1 MMYSK
6 TEKYEICRLFLR
18 FGCFTEFV
26 FLRFT
31 EKEKDEEKEAVFIIR
46 RLFHFLDLG
55 RSRRDGDPHPL
66 RLIPLIEPIVWE

>member
-6 TEKYEICRLFLR
+6 TEKYEICRLSLR

-26 FLRFT
+26 FLRLRLVL
-31 EKEKDEEKEAVFIIR
+31 ALYYIR